1 MSKKTFLYIRVSTLD
16 QAQGAESQARALN
29 EWCTRNNII
38 DFETF
43 TDHGVSGAKESRPAL
58 DKMMERVK
66 NLEAEQVIVFAFSRF
81 ARSTMH
87 LLKGL
92 QIFKDCKT
100 RFVSITEQ
108 IDTDSS
114 MGVAMFTILGSLA
127 QLERSMIQERVKAG
141 MRNAKAKGKIIGRV
155 RKRNDALIHSLLD
168 AGLSFREIARIS
180 KCSHGS
186 VSASK
191 KELLAKKA
199 KLEQEKIQEL
209 QNQIKENSSGET
221 IQTMKSMNVSEDIVK
236 QVQQKIESEAR
247 DKVQSVMGHAGY
259 ETFD

>member
-1 MSKKTFLYIRVSTLD
+1 MSRKTFLYIRVSTLD

-38 DFETF
+38 DYETY

-58 DKMMERVK
+58 DKMMDRVK

-141 MRNAKAKGKIIGRV
+141 MRNAKMKGKIIGRV
-155 RKRNDALIHSLLD
+155 RKRNDVLIHSLLE
-168 AGLSFREIARIS
+168 AGLSFREVARIAR
-180 KCSHGS
+180 CSHGS

-209 QNQIKENSSGET
+209 QKQIKENNSAET
-221 IQTMKSMNVSEDIVK
+221 IETMKTMNVSEDIVK

>member
-1 MSKKTFLYIRVSTLD
+1 MSRKTFLYIRVSTLD

-29 EWCTRNNII
+29 EWCSRNNII

-43 TDHGVSGAKESRPAL
+43 TDHGISGAKESRPAL

-155 RKRNDALIHSLLD
+155 RKRNDALIHSLLE

-191 KELLAKKA
+191 KEFIAKKA

-209 QNQIKENSSGET
+209 QNQIKQNRT
-221 IQTMKSMNVSEDIVK
+221 K
-236 QVQQKIESEAR
+236 
-247 DKVQSVMGHAGY
+247 
-259 ETFD
+259 

>member
-29 EWCTRNNII
+29 EWCTRNNFT
-38 DFETF
+38 DYETF

-66 NLEAEQVIVFAFSRF
+66 KLEAEQVIVFAFSRF

-141 MRNAKAKGKIIGRV
+141 MRNAKMKGKIIGRV
-155 RKRNDALIHSLLD
+155 RKRNDVLIHSLLE
-168 AGLSFREIARIS
+168 AGLSFREVARIA

-199 KLEQEKIQEL
+199 KIEQEKIQEL
-209 QNQIKENSSGET
+209 QIQIKQNTSEET
-221 IQTMKSMNVSEDIVK
+221 IETMKSMNVSEDIVK

-259 ETFD
+259 ETYD

>member
-141 MRNAKAKGKIIGRV
+141 MRNAKAKGKIIGRI
-155 RKRNDALIHSLLD
+155 RKRNDVLIHSLLD
-168 AGLSFREIARIS
+168 AGLSFREVARIA

-191 KELLAKKA
+191 KELIAKKA
-199 KLEQEKIQEL
+199 KIELEKIQEL

>member
-16 QAQGAESQARALN
+16 QQNGAESQARALL
-29 EWCTRNNII
+29 EWCTRNNITEY
-38 DFETF
+38 ETF
-43 TDHGVSGAKESRPAL
+43 TDQGVSGAKESRPAL

-100 RFVSITEQ
+100 RFVSITEN
-108 IDTDSS
+108 IDTESS

-141 MRNAKAKGKIIGRV
+141 MKNAKAK
-155 RKRNDALIHSLLD
+155 
-168 AGLSFREIARIS
+168 
-180 KCSHGS
+180 
-186 VSASK
+186 
-191 KELLAKKA
+191 
-199 KLEQEKIQEL
+199 
-209 QNQIKENSSGET
+209 
-221 IQTMKSMNVSEDIVK
+221 EDMHDW
-236 QVQQKIESEAR
+236 S
-247 DKVQSVMGHAGY
+247 
-259 ETFD
+259 

>member
-1 MSKKTFLYIRVSTLD
+1 MSRKTFLYIRVSTLD

-29 EWCTRNNII
+29 EWCTRNNIM

-43 TDHGVSGAKESRPAL
+43 TDHGISGAKESRPAL

-155 RKRNDALIHSLLD
+155 RKRNDALIHSLLE

-209 QNQIKENSSGET
+209 QKQIKENNSAET
-221 IQTMKSMNVSEDIVK
+221 IETMKTMNVSEDIVK

>member
-1 MSKKTFLYIRVSTLD
+1 MSRKTFLYIRVSTLD

-66 NLEAEQVIVFAFSRF
+66 NHEAEQVIVFAFSRF

-155 RKRNDALIHSLLD
+155 RKRNDVLIHSLLE
-168 AGLSFREIARIS
+168 AGLSFREVARIA

-199 KLEQEKIQEL
+199 KLEQDKIQEL
-209 QNQIKENSSGET
+209 QKQIKERNSAET
-221 IQTMKSMNVSEDIVK
+221 IETMKTMNVSEDIVK

>member
-29 EWCTRNNII
+29 EWCTRNNIT
-38 DFETF
+38 DYETF

-66 NLEAEQVIVFAFSRF
+66 KLEAEQVIVFAFSRF

-141 MRNAKAKGKIIGRV
+141 MRNAKMKGKIIGRV
-155 RKRNDALIHSLLD
+155 RKRNDVLIHSLLE
-168 AGLSFREIARIS
+168 AGLSFREVARIA

-191 KELLAKKA
+191 KELIAKKA
-199 KLEQEKIQEL
+199 KIEQEKIQEL
-209 QNQIKENSSGET
+209 QIQIKQNSSTET
-221 IQTMKSMNVSEDIVK
+221 IETMKSMNVSEDIVK
-236 QVQQKIESEAR
+236 QVQQKIESDAR

-259 ETFD
+259 ETYD

>member
-1 MSKKTFLYIRVSTLD
+1 
-16 QAQGAESQARALN
+16 
-29 EWCTRNNII
+29 
-38 DFETF
+38 
-43 TDHGVSGAKESRPAL
+43 
-58 DKMMERVK
+58 
-66 NLEAEQVIVFAFSRF
+66 
-81 ARSTMH
+81 MH

-155 RKRNDALIHSLLD
+155 RKRNDALIHSLLE

-209 QNQIKENSSGET
+209 QNQIKQNSAGET
-221 IQTMKSMNVSEDIVK
+221 IETMKSMNVSEDIVK

-247 DKVQSVMGHAGY
+247 DKVQSFMGHAGY

>member
-141 MRNAKAKGKIIGRV
+141 MRNAKAKGKIIGRL
-155 RKRNDALIHSLLD
+155 RKRNDALIHSLLE
-168 AGLSFREIARIS
+168 AGLSFREVARIAR
-180 KCSHGS
+180 CSHGS

-191 KELLAKKA
+191 KELLVKKA

-209 QNQIKENSSGET
+209 QNQIKLNNSGET
-221 IQTMKSMNVSEDIVK
+221 IEIMKSMNVSEDIVK

-259 ETFD
+259 ETYD

>member
-1 MSKKTFLYIRVSTLD
+1 MTTKYTKD
-16 QAQGAESQARALN
+16 
-29 EWCTRNNII
+29 
-38 DFETF
+38 
-43 TDHGVSGAKESRPAL
+43 P
-58 DKMMERVK
+58 
-66 NLEAEQVIVFAFSRF
+66 SRF

-87 LLKGL
+87 LLIGL

-155 RKRNDALIHSLLD
+155 RKRNDALIHSLLE

-209 QNQIKENSSGET
+209 QKQIKENNSAET
-221 IQTMKSMNVSEDIVK
+221 IETMKTMNVSEDIVK

-259 ETFD
+259 ETYD

>member
-29 EWCTRNNII
+29 EWCTRNNIT
-38 DFETF
+38 DYETF

-58 DKMMERVK
+58 DKMMDRVK
-66 NLEAEQVIVFAFSRF
+66 KLEAEQVIVFAFSRF

-141 MRNAKAKGKIIGRV
+141 MRNAKMKGKIIGRV
-155 RKRNDALIHSLLD
+155 RKRNDVLIHSLLE
-168 AGLSFREIARIS
+168 AGLSFREVARIA

-191 KELLAKKA
+191 KELIAKKA
-199 KLEQEKIQEL
+199 KIEKEKNQEL
-209 QNQIKENSSGET
+209 QIQIKQNTSEET
-221 IQTMKSMNVSEDIVK
+221 IETMKSMNVSEDVVK

-259 ETFD
+259 ETYD